1 MTGKLMSSHP
11 NIALAIL
18 AAGRASRFGG
28 RKLEAMI
35 DDAMI
40 GTMTAARLSALDFGA
55 RLVVVDPAHI
65 ALIEQFAKLG
75 FKSVA
80 NDQPDAGL
88 SRSVSLAAQAAQ
100 NSNADAL
107 LICLADM
114 PNVPAEHIAEMIEAL
129 GDGTR
134 VIAASVQSIAM
145 PPALF
150 PRAHFPRLAAL
161 SGADGAKPLLTD
173 AILIEADAWSMAD
186 VDTVEDL
193 ATLTRSYPPSK
204 AQPRDPS

>member
-1 MTGKLMSSHP
+1 MSQYP
-11 NIALAIL
+11 NITLAIL
-18 AAGRASRFGG
+18 AAGRGSRFGG

-35 DDAMI
+35 DGQMI

-55 RLVVVDPAHI
+55 RLVAVDPAHI
-65 ALIEQFAKLG
+65 ALVEQFAKLG

-114 PNVPAEHIAEMIEAL
+114 PNIPTEHISTMVDTL

-134 VIAASVQSIAM
+134 VIASSIQSIAM
-145 PPALF
+145 PPVLF
-150 PRAHFPRLAAL
+150 PRAHFSRLAVL
-161 SGADGAKPLLTD
+161 SGDQGAKPLLSD

-186 VDTVEDL
+186 IDTPEDL
-193 ATLTRSYPPSK
+193 ARLTRSYRPSK
-204 AQPRDPS
+204 ARPQDPS

>member
-1 MTGKLMSSHP
+1 MSQYP
-11 NIALAIL
+11 NITLAIL

-28 RKLEAMI
+28 RKLEAML
-35 DDAMI
+35 DGQMI
-40 GTMTAARLSALDFGA
+40 GTMTAARLAVLDFGA

-80 NDQPDAGL
+80 NDQPGMGL
-88 SRSVSLAAQAAQ
+88 ARSVSLAAQAAQ
-100 NSNADAL
+100 NSDAAAL

-114 PNVPAEHIAEMIEAL
+114 LNVPPEHIMAMIEAR
-129 GDGTR
+129 GDGAR
-134 VIAASVQSIAM
+134 VIASSVQGTPM

-186 VDTVEDL
+186 IDTPEDL
-193 ATLTRSYPPSK
+193 ARLTRSYRPSK
-204 AQPRDPS
+204 ARPQDPS